1 MNHDSKQQILDRVL
15 QEVRSAE
22 IAGIPAP
29 TTEHSV
35 YVSGLFEKEADSDV
49 LSRVLSEVRSAEV
62 SPDAA
67 ITTEHSV
74 YVSGLFQ
81 KD

>member
-1 MNHDSKQQILDRVL
+1 MKSKSKQEVLERVL

-22 IAGIPAP
+22 LAGTSAT

-35 YVSGLFEKEADSDV
+35 YVSGLFEKEAENEV
-49 LSRVLSEVRSAEV
+49 LNRVLAEVRSAE
-62 SPDAA
+62 SSDSAA

-74 YVSGLFQ
+74 YVSGLFE